1 MRTFETKTVPRQF
14 HADFDLVAAHYK
26 FRMLGQYEEA
36 REAARGDLAAAIVT
50 YAALAKEI
58 NP

>member
-1 MRTFETKTVPRQF
+1 MSDPIKVPRQF

-36 REAARGDLAAAIVT
+36 REAARGDIESAITT
-50 YAALAKEI
+50 YAAIAKEI
-58 NP
+58 QG